1 MRILI
6 AEDDRMSRT
15 FLEEFMRDY
24 GECDSAADGM
34 ETLDRCLESIRQ
46 ERPYDLLCLDIMM
59 PKVDG
64 LKVLKVIRGLEEQY
78 SVPPE
83 KHMKVIVMTALDDI
97 GHINQAFRLGCD
109 AYASKPIDTEKVREV
124 MKNLGLIL
132 SEEE

>member
-83 KHMKVIVMTALDDI
+83 NI
-97 GHINQAFRLGCD
+97 
-109 AYASKPIDTEKVREV
+109 
-124 MKNLGLIL
+124 
-132 SEEE
+132 